1 MVIELPENKAFLHSF
16 RAGSP
21 RTDLRPCAPDA
32 ARSAARE
39 RSSRAAGSTKSSPPP
54 STKLARRRFRSAML
68 EATLGA
74 SAGAAARGDCGPST
88 PALRSRGWTPSGLAS
103 IGCRGPGGRWAPDRD
118 RRHRPPGPCGRGPPS
133 WRAPVGPL

>member
-21 RTDLRPCAPDA
+21 RTDLRPCAPDD

-39 RSSRAAGSTKSSPPP
+39 RSLRAAGSTKSSPPP

-74 SAGAAARGDCGPST
+74 SAGGGRPRGLWPIHARAEVAGMN
-88 PALRSRGWTPSGLAS
+88 ASGLAS
-103 IGCRGPGGRWAPDRD
+103 IGCQGPGGRWAP
-118 RRHRPPGPCGRGPPS
+118 RPGSPKPAARAVRAGASLLACPS
-133 WRAPVGPL
+133 GTP